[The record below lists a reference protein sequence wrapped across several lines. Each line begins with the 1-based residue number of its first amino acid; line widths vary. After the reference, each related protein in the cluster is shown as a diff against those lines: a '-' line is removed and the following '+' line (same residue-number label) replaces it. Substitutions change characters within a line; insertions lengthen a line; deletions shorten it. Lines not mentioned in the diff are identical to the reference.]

1 MFSDSINVFF
11 KQVRKNIIY
20 FSIELFLN
28 NDNNDKLFLYLTW
41 GSEALRQE
49 NRESSPPDPASI
61 PPNPDNVHGQ
71 IVHKLCQIDIVTKR
85 MIYLCGPLASMHIHK
100 YILGLSELTF
110 IPSTRKIYKGK
121 QGRIQQGYNHCKD
134 S

>member
-20 FSIELFLN
+20 FSIELFLQNNN
-28 NDNNDKLFLYLTW
+28 NDTFFLYLTW

-61 PPNPDNVHGQ
+61 PPNPGNVHGQ
-71 IVHKLCQIDIVTKR
+71 IVHKQCQTGINLQKKREYKSYSTDIWTR
-85 MIYLCGPLASMHIHK
+85 IWNFFPLHLVRI
-100 YILGLSELTF
+100 
-110 IPSTRKIYKGK
+110 
-121 QGRIQQGYNHCKD
+121 RIQPKYPDLQPWYLVG
-134 S
+134 SFL